1 MTTISTQGL
10 IPEQELIKRPIA
22 VEVGGVVHLGHYSIR
37 NGMIRV
43 TYGSSCKPT
52 QLGGMFRTPQ
62 SWASHGSDAWRYL
75 SLSWPKTWATTA
87 RAPMREP
94 EEEKKA
100 VGVPLTD
107 LTHDQFFEIEDP
119 PLPRYRRV

>member
-43 TYGSSCKPT
+43 IYGSSCKPT
-52 QLGGMFRTPQ
+52 QLGGMEN
-62 SWASHGSDAWRYL
+62 A
-75 SLSWPKTWATTA
+75 PKGLA
-87 RAPMREP
+87 RMILAEQVREALGHN
-94 EEEKKA
+94 E
-100 VGVPLTD
+100 GD
-107 LTHDQFFEIEDP
+107 
-119 PLPRYRRV
+119 

>member
-1 MTTISTQGL
+1 MATISTQGL

-43 TYGSSCKPT
+43 IYGSSCKPT

-62 SWASHGSDAWRYL
+62 VL
-75 SLSWPKTWATTA
+75 A
-87 RAPMREP
+87 RLMLAEMVREYQGTV
-94 EEEKKA
+94 K
-100 VGVPLTD
+100 G
-107 LTHDQFFEIEDP
+107 I
-119 PLPRYRRV
+119 

>member
-43 TYGSSCKPT
+43 IYGSSCKPT

-62 SWASHGSDAWRYL
+62 VL
-75 SLSWPKTWATTA
+75 A
-87 RAPMREP
+87 RLMLAEMVREHQGT
-94 EEEKKA
+94 
-100 VGVPLTD
+100 VRG
-107 LTHDQFFEIEDP
+107 I
-119 PLPRYRRV
+119 